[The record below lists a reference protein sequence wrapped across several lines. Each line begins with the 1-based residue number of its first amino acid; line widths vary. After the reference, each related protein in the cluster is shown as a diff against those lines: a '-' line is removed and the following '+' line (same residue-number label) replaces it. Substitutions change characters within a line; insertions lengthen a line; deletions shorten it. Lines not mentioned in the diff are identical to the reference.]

1 MLFASYSV
9 FLIMLSGDVE
19 INPGP
24 RRKEDGSVK
33 CVTMNARSLTSLVKF
48 TNGNKTESN
57 LERFQNFVYSEDFD
71 VVCVNETC
79 LSSNVY
85 NAEIL
90 HPGYTIVRNDRKTRG
105 GGVLLGL
112 KTSTF
117 KSVRE
122 IEHNHDLE
130 IAVAEVTT
138 SSNMKMLVCSCY
150 RPPDAEKSWMDKF
163 ESFLQDVCTRHSK
176 IVVAGDFNLR
186 RACWNSRENGTGG
199 NEHAFVKVLNDF
211 FLEQMNTCPTRGESI
226 LDLVI
231 TSIPDRI
238 KISEVLKPSH
248 TEIST
253 DHSAVIFDLSL
264 SCNPIPKI
272 KRTVFD
278 YRRADFDGLRSYLD
292 SLDLSEL
299 ISEDGDINQ
308 DWRDWKNAFL
318 AAVSEF
324 VPTKKLQARNHLPWM
339 NSEILHNIKKKNS
352 IRMRIKRSC
361 SPSQHLKERFRG
373 IRRKIK
379 QMLRESRLKYINS
392 ICSSRGKNPKR
403 FWSFVKTKTKVSNI
417 PENVS
422 MKVSN
427 TERTSAHNAVEIA
440 NTFNTYFAS
449 IFTHDSDTDD
459 QQQEHTA
466 TDIILEDI
474 TLTNVVK

>member
-1 MLFASYSV
+1 MCYN
-9 FLIMLSGDVE
+9 E
-19 INPGP
+19 
-24 RRKEDGSVK
+24 
-33 CVTMNARSLTSLVKF
+33 CTSSDKF
-48 TNGNKTESN
+48 SKVYQWHKTESN

-71 VVCVNETC
+71 VVCVNETW

-105 GGVLLGL
+105 GGLMLGL

-176 IVVAGDFNLR
+176 IVVAGDFNLPR
-186 RACWNSRENGTGG
+186 PCWNSRENGTGG

-379 QMLRESRLKYINS
+379 QM
-392 ICSSRGKNPKR
+392 
-403 FWSFVKTKTKVSNI
+403 
-417 PENVS
+417 
-422 MKVSN
+422 
-427 TERTSAHNAVEIA
+427 
-440 NTFNTYFAS
+440 
-449 IFTHDSDTDD
+449 
-459 QQQEHTA
+459 
-466 TDIILEDI
+466 
-474 TLTNVVK
+474 